1 MSVELLPNTAAG
13 RGSSGGSSWYYS
25 SAPPAQ
31 SVSALPKPDDL
42 RARKAKVAA
51 LAISTATSSAI
62 TTDID
67 TPIALTASSTSTL
80 PQLSSLAAGAMG
92 MHGPAASYK
101 LDPQTA
107 RHIAELE
114 KVNWRDTH
122 IKLDSTTV
130 PDISITATTSAASST
145 DKGKPKLAKPKPK
158 SPNVRRILA
167 SAKTFHNHLSD
178 DIASQELHLQNSSAH
193 KHAHTDPAATPLG
206 YVKCAAEP
214 PAGTAERCR
223 RTFCEI
229 CGYWGTI
236 GCLRCGVRLC
246 SAECGVTHR
255 EARCTRRF

>member
-42 RARKAKVAA
+42 RARKAKTAA
-51 LAISTATSSAI
+51 LAISTASSSAI

-67 TPIALTASSTSTL
+67 TPTAIPPSGF
-80 PQLSSLAAGAMG
+80 PLSSASTAAMG
-92 MHGPAASYK
+92 AHGPAAAHVYK

-107 RHIAELE
+107 RRIAELE
-114 KVNWRDTH
+114 KVNWRDTS
-122 IKLDSTTV
+122 IKLDPS
-130 PDISITATTSAASST
+130 SSSSSAAGPSTSS
-145 DKGKPKLAKPKPK
+145 DAKNRPKKPK

-178 DIASQELHLQNSSAH
+178 DLASQELHTHPHSS
-193 KHAHTDPAATPLG
+193 KQQPIDPSTTPLG

-214 PAGTAERCR
+214 PTSTAERCR
-223 RTFCEI
+223 RAFCEI
-229 CGYWGTI
+229 CGYWGSV

-246 SAECGVTHR
+246 SAECQVTHR

>member
-1 MSVELLPNTAAG
+1 MSVEELPNTGAG

-51 LAISTATSSAI
+51 LAISTASSSAI

-67 TPIALTASSTSTL
+67 TPSQLTASSSL
-80 PQLSSLAAGAMG
+80 PLQSSAMPPTMG
-92 MHGPAASYK
+92 GSYK

-114 KVNWRDTH
+114 KVNWRDPQ
-122 IKLDSTTV
+122 IKLDDLAS
-130 PDISITATTSAASST
+130 ATDS
-145 DKGKPKLAKPKPK
+145 KQKPKPK

-178 DIASQELHLQNSSAH
+178 DIASQELHLQNPQSH
-193 KHAHTDPAATPLG
+193 KHAPVDPATTPLG

-214 PAGTAERCR
+214 PASSAERCR
-223 RTFCEI
+223 RAFCEI
-229 CGYWGTI
+229 CGYWGTV
-236 GCLRCGVRLC
+236 GCMRCGVRLC
-246 SAECGVTHR
+246 SAECSATHR